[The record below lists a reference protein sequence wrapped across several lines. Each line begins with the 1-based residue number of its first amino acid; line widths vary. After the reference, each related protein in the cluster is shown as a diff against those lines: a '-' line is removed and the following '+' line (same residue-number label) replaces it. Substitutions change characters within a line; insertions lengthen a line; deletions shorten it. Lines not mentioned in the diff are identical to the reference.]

1 VTKSTVG
8 LQNADTDEEVTKK
21 MDEEDIDSR
30 VPDEG
35 RRKQIEA

>member
-1 VTKSTVG
+1 VKVTKAP
-8 LQNADTDEEVTKK
+8 QNADADEEVTKT
-21 MDEEDIDSR
+21 MDEEAIDSR